1 MSPKLIVQ
9 RLISIWCNVCWFDF
23 LRDERSPSV
32 DFSQSYITVEPAHI
46 RMESA
51 SDTAHYL
58 SAARLNRM
66 PDRTPCFAFSLWSH
80 LQLLSRRHSAMN
92 TQLVSTHRCSD
103 IKYMIR
109 IDLFGSKKQTSSSA
123 RYLNE
128 LTNRQDALV
137 IITQCH
143 LLPRDDWELTG
154 SVLNTRWCVIPY
166 FCLWSCSIK

>member
-1 MSPKLIVQ
+1 MFADLTFCVMNDPHL
-9 RLISIWCNVCWFDF
+9 L
-23 LRDERSPSV
+23 
-32 DFSQSYITVEPAHI
+32 T
-46 RMESA
+46 SA
-51 SDTAHYL
+51 NHTSWSRAPQTPLTTSLQLSSRPRQTARTPCE
-58 SAARLNRM
+58 RLNRM

-80 LQLLSRRHSAMN
+80 LQLLSRRHSATN

-109 IDLFGSKKQTSSSA
+109 IDLFGSNKQTSSSA

-166 FCLWSCSIK
+166 FCLWSCSIKLSKV